1 MKKFLYF
8 QPEYVSRFKCDGSKC
23 SARCCK
29 GWTIEIDAA
38 TYKKYSRIKPKEK
51 AKEILSH
58 FKFDPKKNLYV
69 VRLDQTFSF
78 ENLDGEQKVFSINPD
93 KKFSCPFLTEKK
105 LCGLQLEYGEEFLS
119 QTCATYPR
127 ITYNFGKFFERSL
140 TLSCPVAAEII
151 LFSEEPLAFEFVEV
165 LEKIHGK
172 HGRIRIL
179 KLPTNED
186 AAELIR
192 EAQVTM
198 ISILQAR
205 KFSLDQRLIVLG
217 FFLDKLGEIL
227 PVKDEAARDNLLDLI
242 AAYRSEEFLTR
253 EMLPLAQSIDFDAH
267 RFILFMMNFIGYT
280 LEILRVEE
288 GRKFFAALEK
298 VLGIKPDENSL
309 VSVDEIA
316 ANFDRLADAR
326 KIFSEKYSTFLE
338 NYLVSN
344 LFRGVWPWRF
354 RDHSLTKNFIIFLIS
369 YKIFELIT
377 FATVHD
383 GLDSKEDLLAM
394 VDWFMTKTDH
404 DQRLYKRFF
413 ELLAGVDDT
422 YLLMATLL

>member
-23 SARCCK
+23 LNNCCERY
-29 GWTIEIDAA
+29 WRIDIDTA
-38 TYKKYSRIKPKEK
+38 TYKKYSRLRPKEK

-93 KKFSCPFLTEKK
+93 EKFSCPFLTEKK

-140 TLSCPVAAEII
+140 TLTCPVAAEMI
-151 LFSEEPLAFEFVEV
+151 LFETEPLAIEFVEV
-165 LEKIHGK
+165 PEKIHGK

-217 FFLDKLGEIL
+217 IFLDRLQELISG
-227 PVKDEAARDNLLDLI
+227 DEPAQTLFDLI
-242 AAYRSEEFLTR
+242 AAYRSEEFLL
-253 EMLPLAQSIDFDAH
+253 EQMPPLLQTFSFDAKA
-267 RFILFMMNFIGYT
+267 FVTFMMKFISHT

-288 GRKFFAALEK
+288 GRKFFAAPEK
-298 VLGIKPDENSL
+298 VLGIKPDENAQ

-338 NYLVSN
+338 NFLVSN

-377 FATVHD
+377 FATIYD

-404 DQRLYKRFF
+404 NPKLYKRFF